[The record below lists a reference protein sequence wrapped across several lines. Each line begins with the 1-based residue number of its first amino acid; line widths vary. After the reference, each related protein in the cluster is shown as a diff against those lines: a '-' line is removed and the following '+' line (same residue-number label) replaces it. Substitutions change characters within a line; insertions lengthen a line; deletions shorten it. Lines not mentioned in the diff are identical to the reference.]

1 MLGVEISQHIIS
13 QENTI
18 MDLSTLNKG
27 SLVRADKFG
36 HHLLK
41 AVGKQLG
48 NNFIE
53 EVAKRYGP
61 ELIQFISTFTFGN
74 QRDEG
79 VTSLIKP

>member
-1 MLGVEISQHIIS
+1 MDRVKSLLQINLHTNDRPPMLGVEISQHIIS

-27 SLVRADKFG
+27 SLVRADEFG
-36 HHLLK
+36 HHFLK

-61 ELIQFISTFTFGN
+61 
-74 QRDEG
+74 
-79 VTSLIKP
+79 